1 MSLQS
6 IFQDLEIQYYAMMSR
21 VVQFTRKNTLKNTIN
36 VEIPRITLENTNA
49 MTLIAT
55 NTKKKIQGEA
65 VTAA

>member
-49 MTLIAT
+49 MTLVAT